1 MSARPND
8 SGDDV
13 PSPRDLYFVGF
24 TRLHGRDKSGE
35 VRLGFVHV
43 HPHIVMLAR
52 LANHFNGSTTSS
64 LRIRKTW
71 GR

>member
-1 MSARPND
+1 
-8 SGDDV
+8 
-13 PSPRDLYFVGF
+13 
-24 TRLHGRDKSGE
+24 
-35 VRLGFVHV
+35 VHV